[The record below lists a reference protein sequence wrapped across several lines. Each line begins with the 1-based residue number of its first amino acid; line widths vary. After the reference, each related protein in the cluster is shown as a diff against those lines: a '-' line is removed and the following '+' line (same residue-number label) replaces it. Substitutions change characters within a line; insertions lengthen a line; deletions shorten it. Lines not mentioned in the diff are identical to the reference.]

1 MPYTE
6 RKWMLF
12 VDGENFTIQG
22 QKKASRLNL
31 SLAEDGP
38 YFKRDSFLWMPN
50 ARPLRRPQSASAE
63 VEVLED
69 PGLRAYYYTSV
80 VGSEETVKAIEES
93 VWRIGFTPK
102 VFKKPSGGKSKGVDI
117 SLTTDMLT
125 HAFQNHF
132 EVAVLLAG
140 DADYKPLVGR
150 VKSLGKLVWVW
161 YFGDKEDGLGLELK
175 LAADL
180 FIPLDNQF
188 VREWPVMKDLGA

>member
-1 MPYTE
+1 MSYTK

-12 VDGENFTIQG
+12 VDGENLTIQG
-22 QKKASRLNL
+22 QKKASKHNL
-31 SLAEDGP
+31 SLDEGP
-38 YFKRDSFLWMPN
+38 YFCRDNFLWMPN
-50 ARPLRRPQSASAE
+50 ARPLHPPQSSSSA

-80 VGSEETVKAIEES
+80 VGSEEAVKTIEES
-93 VWRIGFTPK
+93 IWKIGFTPK

-117 SLTTDMLT
+117 SLATDMLT

-132 EVAVLLAG
+132 DVAVLLAG

-161 YFGDKEDGLGLELK
+161 YFGDKEAGLGPELK
-175 LAADL
+175 LASDL
-180 FIPLDNQF
+180 FIPLEMQF
-188 VREWPVMKDLGA
+188 VREWPVRKDTPA